1 MRVKIVTLTFDERL
15 AGFPEEPL
23 RRAVTGAEVLEVSE
37 HFYEYA
43 GVPRLTLVLRLGEEA
58 GRGIRR
64 PGGPDPYQTLP
75 DDRKGLYVE
84 LRKWRNE
91 RAEADGVP
99 PFVILRNELIAEIC
113 RRVPRTVAAMREISG
128 IGEKTCARYGTQIV
142 GLMPEGLKPLAS
154 ADGGGE

>member
-1 MRVKIVTLTFDERL
+1 MRLKIVTLTFDERL

-23 RRAVTGAEVLEVSE
+23 KRAVTGAEVLEVSE

-58 GRGIRR
+58 GRGMRR
-64 PGGPDPYQTLP
+64 PVGPDPYQSLP

-113 RRVPRTVAAMREISG
+113 RRVPRTLGSLREIPG
-128 IGEKTCARYGTQIV
+128 IGEKTCARYGAQIV
-142 GLMPEGLKPLAS
+142 GLMPEGLEAV
-154 ADGGGE
+154 ANVDGEGK

>member
-1 MRVKIVTLTFDERL
+1 MRLKIVTLTFDERL

-23 RRAVTGAEVLEVSE
+23 RRAVVGAEILDVGEY
-37 HFYEYA
+37 FYEYG

-58 GRGIRR
+58 GRRARR
-64 PGGPDPYQTLP
+64 SSGPDPYQSLP

-91 RAEADGVP
+91 QAEADGVP
-99 PFVILRNELIAEIC
+99 PFVILRNELIAEVC
-113 RRVPRTVAAMREISG
+113 RRVPRTVASLREIPG

-142 GLMPEGLKPLAS
+142 NLMPEGLTPLAS
-154 ADGGGE
+154 AEDQGK